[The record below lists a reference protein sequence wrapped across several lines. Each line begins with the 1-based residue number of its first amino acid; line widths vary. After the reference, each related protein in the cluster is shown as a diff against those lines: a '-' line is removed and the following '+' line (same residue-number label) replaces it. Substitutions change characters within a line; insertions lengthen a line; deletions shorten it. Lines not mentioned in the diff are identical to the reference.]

1 MKNITLKYSQIVFTA
16 TAKGGDNVA
25 KVLISLKIFPS
36 DVNIDLE
43 ALKKKIEGC
52 LPDFASIYKFEE
64 EPIAFG
70 LVAIIAHV
78 LVPEDK
84 AGGIDEVEAALKKVD
99 EISNLQALTIRRV

>member
-1 MKNITLKYSQIVFTA
+1 M
-16 TAKGGDNVA
+16 A

-36 DVNIDLE
+36 DVDVNLE
-43 ALKKKIEGC
+43 SLKKKIEEC
-52 LPDFASIYKFEE
+52 LPDFASVYRFEE

-84 AGGIDEVEAALKKVD
+84 AGGIDEVEAALKKID
-99 EISNLQALTIRRV
+99 EISNFQALTIRRV

>member
-1 MKNITLKYSQIVFTA
+1 L
-16 TAKGGDNVA
+16 A

-36 DVNIDLE
+36 NVNVDLE
-43 ALKKKIEGC
+43 VLKKKIEEC

-70 LVAIIAHV
+70 LVAIIAHI

-84 AGGIDEVEAALKKVD
+84 AGGINELEAALKNID

>member
-1 MKNITLKYSQIVFTA
+1 M
-16 TAKGGDNVA
+16 A

-36 DVNIDLE
+36 NVNVDLE
-43 ALKKKIEGC
+43 VLKKKIEEC

-70 LVAIIAHV
+70 LVAIIAHI

-84 AGGIDEVEAALKKVD
+84 AGGINELEAALKNID

>member
-1 MKNITLKYSQIVFTA
+1 LKR
-16 TAKGGDNVA
+16 
-25 KVLISLKIFPS
+25 VLVSLKIFPS
-36 DVNIDLE
+36 DIDVNLD
-43 ALKKKIEGC
+43 ALKKKIKDS

-84 AGGIDEVEAALKKVD
+84 AGGIDQVEAALKNIS
-99 EISNLQALTIRRV
+99 EISNFQALTIRRV

>member
-16 TAKGGDNVA
+16 VVREGDSLA

-36 DVNIDLE
+36 DVNADRE
-43 ALKKKIEGC
+43 ALKKKIEDS
-52 LPDFASIYKFEE
+52 LPAFASVYKFEE

-84 AGGIDEVEAALKKVD
+84 EGGIDEVEAAIKNID
-99 EISNLQALTIRRV
+99 GISNFQALTIRRV

>member
-1 MKNITLKYSQIVFTA
+1 MKR
-16 TAKGGDNVA
+16 
-25 KVLISLKIFPS
+25 VLVSLKIFPS
-36 DVNIDLE
+36 DIDVNLD
-43 ALKKKIEGC
+43 ALKKKIKDS

-84 AGGIDEVEAALKKVD
+84 AGGIDQVEAALKNIS
-99 EISNLQALTIRRV
+99 EISNFQALTIRRV

>member
-1 MKNITLKYSQIVFTA
+1 M
-16 TAKGGDNVA
+16 A

-36 DVNIDLE
+36 DVNVDLE